1 MRLLITLIDWQ
12 YPSAKEEVENTVWD
26 INDQNTLLALILT
39 YGNGTL
45 LELRAEGENEDA
57 IDGLRSIAIGT
68 GASHKI
74 ELSLAEQQNLW
85 LYQAGDECYKQPM
98 DSGGYTFI
106 NPTPQPDKFSRPG

>member
-26 INDQNTLLALILT
+26 INDQNTLFALILT

-45 LELRAEGENEDA
+45 LELRAEGETEEA
-57 IDGLRSIAIGT
+57 IDGLRSIAVGT
-68 GASHKI
+68 GASHKV
-74 ELSLAEQQNLW
+74 ELSLAEQQRLW

-106 NPTPQPDKFSRPG
+106 NPKPQPDKFNRPS

>member
-12 YPSAKEEVENTVWD
+12 YPSAKGEVEDTVWE
-26 INDQNTLLALILT
+26 INDQNTLLALLLT

-57 IDGLRSIAIGT
+57 IEELRSIAIGT

-74 ELSLAEQQNLW
+74 ELSVAEKQSLW
-85 LYQAGDECYKQPM
+85 LYQEGYECYKQPM

-106 NPTPQPDKFSRPG
+106 NPKPQPDKLTRQ